1 MSQLSN
7 INKSY
12 VSQHDGNKVPIG
24 ITFEEGKEIEL
35 ISLKDSN
42 TYFKYNEIASKTSWV
57 GKSDGILFY
66 NYNKSMFTDHKK
78 IVMTEWS
85 KNAKTDFEAVL
96 EVFDTNKDKIFDN
109 ADDKF
114 SDFYVWQDKNSNGAV
129 EGGELKSL
137 KEHGI
142 KSINFNE
149 SKVSN
154 EEQQKQGILNV
165 ATVEWE
171 DGKITNAYDLVFST
185 EEVII

>member
-1 MSQLSN
+1 
-7 INKSY
+7 
-12 VSQHDGNKVPIG
+12 
-24 ITFEEGKEIEL
+24 
-35 ISLKDSN
+35 
-42 TYFKYNEIASKTSWV
+42 
-57 GKSDGILFY
+57 
-66 NYNKSMFTDHKK
+66 MFTDHKK

-85 KNAKTDFEAVL
+85 KNAKIDFEAVL

-109 ADDKF
+109 VDDKF

-165 ATVEWE
+165 ATVE
-171 DGKITNAYDLVFST
+171 
-185 EEVII
+185 